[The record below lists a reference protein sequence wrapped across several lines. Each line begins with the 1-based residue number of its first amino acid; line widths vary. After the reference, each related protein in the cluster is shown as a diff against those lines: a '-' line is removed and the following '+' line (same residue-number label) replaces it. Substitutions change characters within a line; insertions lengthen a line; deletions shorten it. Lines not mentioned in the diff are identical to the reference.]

1 MDHHDSLIWK
11 CVHEGHHELR
21 HFGEICQGA
30 ITNLSGWLVES
41 QLHWEQCHMP
51 TMVFCCKRESISSRR
66 VFFIVVVSS
75 KKNTRQKGDATN
87 FYLIRS
93 QISSNSDF
101 GLVRQFLQS
110 FTYSFTALGFDLS
123 LFKAREQLHLERKCG
138 EMW

>member
-1 MDHHDSLIWK
+1 MDYHDSLIWK
-11 CVHEGHHELR
+11 CVYEGHHELR

-87 FYLIRS
+87 FFLS
-93 QISSNSDF
+93 HQISNIIQLRFWF
-101 GLVRQFLQS
+101 GASVSPVIHIQFYCS
-110 FTYSFTALGFDLS
+110 WF
-123 LFKAREQLHLERKCG
+123 
-138 EMW
+138 